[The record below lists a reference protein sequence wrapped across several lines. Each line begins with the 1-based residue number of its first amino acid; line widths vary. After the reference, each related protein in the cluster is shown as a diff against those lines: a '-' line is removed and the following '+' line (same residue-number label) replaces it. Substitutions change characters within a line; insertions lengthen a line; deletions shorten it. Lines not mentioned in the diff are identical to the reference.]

1 MHIDI
6 ITHLLSAEY
15 IHFATN
21 QRRFKIMTLEDIKK
35 ISIREYLGQIG
46 ISPVKENVR
55 YGMYH
60 SPFREDRDA
69 SMKVDYNQNLWIDY
83 GTGEGGSII
92 DLVSRI
98 DKCSIGEAAKKL
110 NDKSFS
116 FHWEDTPAVSPKL
129 TNGESAITITHIQP
143 LRHPALLDYLKERSI
158 NTDIAKQH
166 CSEVHYSIADKP
178 YFAVG
183 FRNDAG
189 GWELR
194 NRYFKGSTT
203 PKNITTIN
211 NNSGTVL
218 VFEGF
223 IDFLSYLSLKQNT
236 SPAIDSAIL
245 NSLANLPKAIP
256 FLQTHQTIHA
266 FLDNDEAG
274 KRAVQCLSPVCREVI
289 DQSVFYRNHKDLND
303 YWRDK
308 SNQQKQPRENKAAVQ
323 IKRQIPMKKKGRS
336 L

>member
-1 MHIDI
+1 
-6 ITHLLSAEY
+6 
-15 IHFATN
+15 
-21 QRRFKIMTLEDIKK
+21 MTLNDIKN
-35 ISIREYLGQIG
+35 ISIREYLEQIG
-46 ISPVKENVR
+46 INPIKQNSR
-55 YGMYH
+55 YGMFH
-60 SPFREDRDA
+60 SPFREDKDA
-69 SMKVDYNQNLWIDY
+69 SLKVDYNQNLWIDY

-92 DLVSRI
+92 DLVSRLE
-98 DKCSIGEAAKKL
+98 KCSTSEAINRLK
-110 NDKSFS
+110 DYSFS
-116 FHWEDTPAVSPKL
+116 SHRNNTVAFPIQAVS
-129 TNGESAITITHIQP
+129 ESSIKIQKILP
-143 LRHPALLDYLKERSI
+143 LAHPALLDYLKERSI

-166 CSEVHYSIADKP
+166 CPEVHYSIADKS
-178 YFAVG
+178 YFAIG
-183 FRNDAG
+183 FQNDAG

-194 NRYFKGSTT
+194 NKYFKGSIT

-211 NNSGTVL
+211 NNSDMVM

-223 IDFLSYLSLKQNT
+223 IDFLSYLSLKQDA
-236 SPAIDSAIL
+236 SSIIDSAIL

-274 KRAVQCLSPVCREVI
+274 KRAVQCLSPVCKEVI

-308 SNQQKQPRENKAAVQ
+308 SKQKKEVREDNAIASF
-323 IKRQIPMKKKGRS
+323 KRQIPTRKKGRG

>member
-1 MHIDI
+1 
-6 ITHLLSAEY
+6 
-15 IHFATN
+15 
-21 QRRFKIMTLEDIKK
+21 MTIEDIKK

-46 ISPVKENVR
+46 ISPAKENVR

-92 DLVSRI
+92 DLASRI
-98 DKCSIGEAAKKL
+98 EKCSIGEAIKKL
-110 NDKSFS
+110 NNKSFS
-116 FHWEDTPAVSPKL
+116 FHGNNFLPAQQEQVIRIEK
-129 TNGESAITITHIQP
+129 IQS
-143 LRHPALLDYLKERSI
+143 LANPALLDYLKERGI
-158 NTDIAKQH
+158 NLDIAQVH
-166 CSEVHYSIADKP
+166 CSEIHYHVGDNP

-183 FRNDAG
+183 FRNDAE

-211 NNSGTVL
+211 NNSDAVM

-223 IDFLSYLSLKQNT
+223 IDFLSYLSLKQNA
-236 SPAIDSAIL
+236 SPRIDSAIL

-256 FLQTHQTIHA
+256 FLQTHRTIHA

-274 KRAVQCLSPVCREVI
+274 KRAVQCLSPVCKEVI

-308 SNQQKQPRENKAAVQ
+308 FGSKNQVEEPKAAVQ

>member
-1 MHIDI
+1 
-6 ITHLLSAEY
+6 
-15 IHFATN
+15 
-21 QRRFKIMTLEDIKK
+21 MTLEDIKK

-46 ISPVKENVR
+46 ICPTKENVR

-98 DKCSIGEAAKKL
+98 EKCSIGEAIKKL

-116 FHWEDTPAVSPKL
+116 FHGNNFVPAQQKPVIRIEKM
-129 TNGESAITITHIQP
+129 QP
-143 LRHPALLDYLKERSI
+143 LAHPALLDYLKERGI
-158 NTDIAKQH
+158 NPDIARH
-166 CSEVHYSIADKP
+166 YCLEVHYSIADKF

-183 FRNDAG
+183 FQNDAG

-203 PKNITTIN
+203 SKNITTIN
-211 NNSGTVL
+211 NGSDTVML
-218 VFEGF
+218 FEGF

-236 SPAIDSAIL
+236 SPRIDLAIL
-245 NSLANLPKAIP
+245 NSIANLTKAIP
-256 FLQTHQTIHA
+256 FLQTHRTIHA

-274 KRAVQCLSPVCREVI
+274 KRAVQSLSLVCKEVI
-289 DQSVFYRNHKDLND
+289 DQSAFYRNHKDLND
-303 YWRDK
+303 YWRDESK
-308 SNQQKQPRENKAAVQ
+308 LKKEARENNS
-323 IKRQIPMKKKGRS
+323 IPSFKRQIPTRKKGRG

>member
-1 MHIDI
+1 M
-6 ITHLLSAEY
+6 
-15 IHFATN
+15 
-21 QRRFKIMTLEDIKK
+21 KK
-35 ISIREYLGQIG
+35 SNYISIKQYLDNKG
-46 ISPVKENVR
+46 IHPVKDR
-55 YGMYH
+55 GYYGMYL
-60 SPFREDRDA
+60 SPLRDD
-69 SMKVDYNQNLWIDY
+69 SNPSFKVDYGKDLWYDF
-83 GTGEGGSII
+83 GADEGGSIV
-92 DLVSRI
+92 DLVM
-98 DKCSIGEAAKKL
+98 KLENCSLVEAFRQL
-110 NDKSFS
+110 ENSFS
-116 FHWEDTPAVSPKL
+116 FHRNDTQAVSSKPTSREPAL
-129 TNGESAITITHIQP
+129 TITDIKP
-143 LRHPALLDYLKERSI
+143 LTHPALLDYLKERGI
-158 NTDIAKQH
+158 NTDIAQHH

-211 NNSGTVL
+211 NGSNSVM

-223 IDFLSYLSLKQNT
+223 MDFLSYLSLKQNA
-236 SPAIDSAIL
+236 SPRIDLAIL
-245 NSLANLPKAIP
+245 NSIANLPKAIP

-274 KRAVQCLSPVCREVI
+274 KRAVQGLSPVCKEVI

-308 SNQQKQPRENKAAVQ
+308 SKPKKEVRENNAVASF
-323 IKRQIPMKKKGRS
+323 KRQIPVKKKGRG

>member
-1 MHIDI
+1 VLVDI
-6 ITHLLSAEY
+6 VTYLLSAEY
-15 IHFATN
+15 IRFATN
-21 QRRFKIMTLEDIKK
+21 QQKIKIMTLENIKK

-46 ISPVKENVR
+46 ISPAKENVR

-98 DKCSIGEAAKKL
+98 EKCSIGEAIKKL
-110 NDKSFS
+110 DDKSFS
-116 FHWEDTPAVSPKL
+116 FHGNNFFPAQQEPSIRIEK
-129 TNGESAITITHIQP
+129 IQP
-143 LRHPALLDYLKERSI
+143 LTNPALLDYLKQRSI
-158 NTDIAKQH
+158 NIDIAKTH
-166 CSEVHYSIADKP
+166 CSEIHYLVGDKL

-203 PKNITTIN
+203 PKNITTISN
-211 NNSGTVL
+211 GSDAVML
-218 VFEGF
+218 FEGF
-223 IDFLSYLSLKQNT
+223 IDFLSYLSLKQNA
-236 SPAIDSAIL
+236 SPTIDSAIL

-256 FLQTHQTIHA
+256 FFQTHQTIHA

-274 KRAVQCLSPVCREVI
+274 KRAVQSLSPVCKEVI

-303 YWRDK
+303 YWQDK
-308 SNQQKQPRENKAAVQ
+308 SKPKKEVRENKATVQ

>member
-1 MHIDI
+1 M
-6 ITHLLSAEY
+6 
-15 IHFATN
+15 
-21 QRRFKIMTLEDIKK
+21 KK
-35 ISIREYLGQIG
+35 SNYISIKQYLDNKG
-46 ISPVKENVR
+46 IHPIKDR
-55 YGMYH
+55 GYYGMYL
-60 SPFREDRDA
+60 SPLRSDSDPSF
-69 SMKVDYNQNLWIDY
+69 KVDYDKDLWFDF
-83 GTGEGGSII
+83 GTNEGGSIV
-92 DLVSRI
+92 DLVMKLENCPLS
-98 DKCSIGEAAKKL
+98 EAFRKL
-110 NDKSFS
+110 EDSFFFHRNSTQVVFPKQANPESTLTIMDIKS
-116 FHWEDTPAVSPKL
+116 L
-129 TNGESAITITHIQP
+129 T
-143 LRHPALLDYLKERSI
+143 HPALLDYLKERSI

-166 CSEVHYSIADKP
+166 CSEVHYSIADKS

-194 NRYFKGSTT
+194 NRYFKGSSS

-211 NNSGTVL
+211 NGSDAVM

-223 IDFLSYLSLKQNT
+223 IDFLSYLSLKQNA

-274 KRAVQCLSPVCREVI
+274 KRAVQCLSPVCKEVI

-303 YWRDK
+303 YWKDK
-308 SNQQKQPRENKAAVQ
+308 SKQRKEVKANNAASTFKQ
-323 IKRQIPMKKKGRS
+323 QIPIRKKGRR

>member
-1 MHIDI
+1 
-6 ITHLLSAEY
+6 
-15 IHFATN
+15 
-21 QRRFKIMTLEDIKK
+21 MTIQDIKR

-46 ISPVKENVR
+46 INPTRENSR

-60 SPFREDRDA
+60 SPFREDHDA

-92 DLVSRI
+92 DLVSHI
-98 DKCSIGEAAKKL
+98 EKCSIGEAIKKL
-110 NDKSFS
+110 DNKSFY
-116 FHWEDTPAVSPKL
+116 FHRNTVQIKQEPAIKIEKVLPIVTPALIV
-129 TNGESAITITHIQP
+129 
-143 LRHPALLDYLKERSI
+143 YLKERSI
-158 NTDIAKQH
+158 NIDIAKH
-166 CSEVHYSIADKP
+166 YCSEVHYSVGDKS

-189 GWELR
+189 GFELR
-194 NRYFKGSTT
+194 NKYFKGSSA

-211 NNSGTVL
+211 NNSDV
-218 VFEGF
+218 VMIFEGF
-223 IDFLSYLSLKQNT
+223 IDFLSYLSLKQNV
-236 SPAIDSAIL
+236 SPIIDSAIL

-266 FLDNDEAG
+266 FLDNDKAG
-274 KRAVQCLSPVCREVI
+274 KRAVQCLNPLCKEVI

-303 YWRDK
+303 YWKEK
-308 SNQQKQPRENKAAVQ
+308 SDSKKQVKDNDVAVHV
-323 IKRQIPMKKKGRS
+323 KRQIPMKKKGRG

>member
-1 MHIDI
+1 
-6 ITHLLSAEY
+6 
-15 IHFATN
+15 
-21 QRRFKIMTLEDIKK
+21 MTLQDIKK
-35 ISIREYLGQIG
+35 VSIREYLGQLG
-46 ISPVKENVR
+46 INPAKENSR
-55 YGMYH
+55 YGMYY
-60 SPFREDRDA
+60 SPFREDNDA
-69 SMKVDYNQNLWIDY
+69 SLKVDYNQNLWIDY

-98 DKCSIGEAAKKL
+98 EKCSIGEAIKKL
-110 NDKSFS
+110 DDKSFS
-116 FHWEDTPAVSPKL
+116 FHGNNFVPVQQEP
-129 TNGESAITITHIQP
+129 AITIEKIQP
-143 LRHPALLDYLKERSI
+143 LDNPALVAYLKERGI
-158 NTDIAKQH
+158 DLNIAQAY
-166 CSEVHYSIADKP
+166 CSEIHYSVGDKS
-178 YFAVG
+178 YFAIG

-194 NRYFKGSTT
+194 NKHFKGSTS

-211 NNSGTVL
+211 NGSDAVM

-223 IDFLSYLSLKQNT
+223 IDFLSYLSLKQNA

-274 KRAVQCLSPVCREVI
+274 KRAVQCLSPVCKEVI

-303 YWRDK
+303 YWQDK
-308 SNQQKQPRENKAAVQ
+308 SKPKKEVRENNVVSSF
-323 IKRQIPMKKKGRS
+323 KRQIPTKRKGHRM
-336 L
+336 

>member
-1 MHIDI
+1 
-6 ITHLLSAEY
+6 
-15 IHFATN
+15 
-21 QRRFKIMTLEDIKK
+21 MTLDDIKK

-46 ISPVKENVR
+46 ICSTKENVR

-69 SMKVDYNQNLWIDY
+69 SLKVDYNQNLWIDY

-98 DKCSIGEAAKKL
+98 EKCSIGEAVKKL
-110 NDKSFS
+110 DDKSFS
-116 FHWEDTPAVSPKL
+116 FHGNNFVPSKQ
-129 TNGESAITITHIQP
+129 ESAIRIEKIQP
-143 LRHPALLDYLKERSI
+143 LDNLALVAYLKERGINLSI
-158 NTDIAKQH
+158 AQAH
-166 CSEVHYSIADKP
+166 CSEVHYYVGDKS

-194 NRYFKGSTT
+194 NRYFKGSSS

-211 NNSGTVL
+211 NGSDAVM

-223 IDFLSYLSLKQNT
+223 IDFLSYLSLKQNA

-274 KRAVQCLSPVCREVI
+274 KRAVQCLSPVCKEVI

-308 SNQQKQPRENKAAVQ
+308 SNPKKEVKGNNAVSSF
-323 IKRQIPMKKKGRS
+323 KRQIPTKRKGHRM
-336 L
+336 

>member
-1 MHIDI
+1 
-6 ITHLLSAEY
+6 
-15 IHFATN
+15 
-21 QRRFKIMTLEDIKK
+21 MTLEDIKK
-35 ISIREYLGQIG
+35 ISIKEYLGQIG
-46 ISPVKENVR
+46 ISPAKENVR

-60 SPFREDRDA
+60 SPFQEDKDA
-69 SMKVDYNQNLWIDY
+69 SMKVDYIQNLWIDY

-98 DKCSIGEAAKKL
+98 EKCSIGEAIKKL

-116 FHWEDTPAVSPKL
+116 FHGNNFIPAQQESVIVI
-129 TNGESAITITHIQP
+129 TNIQP
-143 LRHPALLDYLKERSI
+143 LTHPALLDYLTERSI
-158 NTDIAKQH
+158 NIDIAKQH
-166 CSEVHYSIADKP
+166 CSEVHYFIANKP
-178 YFAVG
+178 YFAIG
-183 FRNDAG
+183 FRNNAG

-194 NRYFKGSTT
+194 NRYFKGSNS

-211 NNSGTVL
+211 NNSNSVM

-223 IDFLSYLSLKQNT
+223 IDFLSYLSLKQNA

-245 NSLANLPKAIP
+245 NSLTNLSKAIP
-256 FLQTHQTIHA
+256 FLQTHQTVYA

-274 KRAVQCLSPVCREVI
+274 KRAVQCLSPVCKEVI
-289 DQSVFYRNHKDLND
+289 DQAVFYRNYKDLND

-308 SNQQKQPRENKAAVQ
+308 SNLQKQLFRENKAAVQ
-323 IKRQIPMKKKGRS
+323 VKRQIPMKKKGRG